1 MEFKRVQLT
10 REAGA
15 CSFGGMIQEDLSQE
29 VTVRPRL
36 RMRISYVKGTGKG
49 ISAWRWSVRALSRER
64 AKHNC
69 GVGLKINY

>member
-1 MEFKRVQLT
+1 MEFKRVQLP

-36 RMRISYVKGTGKG
+36 RTRSQLREGDRKGYFCLEVECEGPEQGK
-49 ISAWRWSVRALSRER
+49 S
-64 AKHNC
+64 
-69 GVGLKINY
+69 